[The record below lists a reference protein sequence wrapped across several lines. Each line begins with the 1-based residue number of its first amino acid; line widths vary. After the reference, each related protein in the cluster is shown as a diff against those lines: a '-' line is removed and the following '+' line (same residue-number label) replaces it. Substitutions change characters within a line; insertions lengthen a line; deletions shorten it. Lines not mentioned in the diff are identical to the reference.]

1 MEIRSSRLFKQQVA
15 DLFYYL
21 KITYGLQVASR
32 VRDEIEEKIFLL
44 KSFPNMGAIELL
56 LEGELSTYR
65 FLVIKHNKIIYTVE
79 DEYIF
84 IHLLWDCR
92 QDPCRLEDSIK
103 DIY

>member
-32 VRDEIEEKIFLL
+32 VRDDIEEKIFLL

-56 LEGELSTYR
+56 LDGELPTYR
-65 FLVIKHNKIIYTVE
+65 YLVIKHNKIIYTVE

-92 QDPCRLEDSIK
+92 QDSCRLADSVK